1 LEIGK
6 MHTYEDVRAMART
19 NYGYGRWDAPYW
31 FIGPEQG
38 MGSHEKDLGLR
49 VRAWLDLGGLE
60 LNDCREFH
68 RRIGEKR
75 WHYEEPRVSLQRTWR
90 PLILLLMTYLE
101 RPADRDNL
109 RRYQR
114 DRWGSADATQGETCA
129 IELSGLAAPSLM
141 GVGDVSLFLPERI
154 DVIRTRIRDHRPE
167 LVVMYGDMQR
177 ASWQAIVSPL
187 TFADDGV
194 LEQGSTTVVCT
205 PHPNKRGLCDA
216 YWVDLGKRLRGK
228 RHKSG

>member
-1 LEIGK
+1 
-6 MHTYEDVRAMART
+6 MHTYDDVRAMART

-90 PLILLLMTYLE
+90 PLMLLLMTFLE
-101 RPADRDNL
+101 RPATRDDL
-109 RRYQR
+109 RSYQR
-114 DRWGSADATQGETCA
+114 DRWGCADAAQGETCV

-141 GVGDVSLFLPERI
+141 GSDTNFFVPERI
-154 DVIRTRIRDHRPE
+154 DVIRARISDHSPE

-177 ASWQAIVSPL
+177 AAWQAVISPL
-187 TFADDGV
+187 TFADDGFV
-194 LEQGSTTVVCT
+194 TQGSTIMVRT

-216 YWVDLGKRLRGK
+216 YWIDLGKALRG
-228 RHKSG
+228 RRGNSG